1 MTVWKSIQGLDFCS
15 DASEERMS
23 GRYSIDLSGIKAAN
37 AALGAIP
44 LLDEASE
51 RLSESDSE
59 GASESESASSSGGL
73 VTVVKQTSSARTFRN
88 VSPWSKTTVLGGGGI
103 VTYIG
108 NGSLILNTVRGN
120 STSTC
125 AGLSRIAL

>member
-1 MTVWKSIQGLDFCS
+1 MDVCS
-15 DASEERMS
+15 DTSEVRMS
-23 GRYSIDLSGIKAAN
+23 GRYRTGLSGIKAAN
-37 AALGAIP
+37 AAIGAIP

-59 GASESESASSSGGL
+59 RASESESVSSSGGL
-73 VTVVKQTSSARTFRN
+73 VTVVKQMSSARTFRN
-88 VSPWSKTTVLGGGGI
+88 VSPWSKTTLLGGGGI

-108 NGSLILNTVRGN
+108 TGSLILNTVRGN